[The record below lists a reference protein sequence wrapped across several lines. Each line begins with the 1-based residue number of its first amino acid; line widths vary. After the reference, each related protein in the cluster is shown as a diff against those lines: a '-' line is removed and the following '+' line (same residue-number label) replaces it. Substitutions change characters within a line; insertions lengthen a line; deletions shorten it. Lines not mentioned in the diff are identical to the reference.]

1 MWQFI
6 CSSRIDNLASCFVA
20 LEALLTHSASSEVQA
35 DGQVSLIA
43 LFDHEEVGSASAVGA
58 GSPIMGEAVRRI
70 SAALGGAGGGAT
82 SEGYDDAVAASIR
95 RSFVMSADMAHA
107 VHPNYAAKHQKG
119 HGPQMNR
126 GVVIKSNANQRY
138 ASNGITSLIVREL
151 ARRNDLPPPQ
161 EFVVRN
167 DCPCG
172 STIGP
177 IISANTGMRAV
188 DLGMPQLSMHSI
200 REMMGVAD
208 LTHALDL
215 FLAFYRDFKA
225 VDDDLEG

>member
-1 MWQFI
+1 LWQFI

-70 SAALGGAGGGAT
+70 SAALGGAGGGST